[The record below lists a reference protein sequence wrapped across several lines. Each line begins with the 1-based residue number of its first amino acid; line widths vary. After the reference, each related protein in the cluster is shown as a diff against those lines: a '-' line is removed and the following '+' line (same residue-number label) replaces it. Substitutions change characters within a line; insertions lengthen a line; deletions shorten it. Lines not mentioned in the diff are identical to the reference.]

1 MLEFLPKEVRE
12 GLEAARLRDRKRKS
26 RLRVQV
32 GGAVFPVLRYWED
45 GFALDA
51 GMAPH
56 LRGLV
61 DLYEGERHIFQCLI
75 VASTID
81 GGELICDFKRS
92 TMVLDRPA
100 LDYWRGENAPVAL
113 IPKA

>member
-1 MLEFLPKEVRE
+1 MLEFLPKDIRE

-32 GGAVFPVLRYWED
+32 GGAVFPVLRCWED

-61 DLYEGERHIFQCLI
+61 DLYEGDRHIFQCLI
-75 VASTID
+75 IASTVD
-81 GGELICDFKRS
+81 AGELICDFKRS

-100 LDYWRGENAPVAL
+100 LDYWRDENTPVAL

>member
-1 MLEFLPKEVRE
+1 MPEFLPKDVRE
-12 GLEAARLRDRKRKS
+12 GLEAARLRDRKRKA

-32 GGAVFPVLRYWED
+32 GGAVFPVLRFWED

-61 DLYEGERHIFQCLI
+61 DLYEGDRHIFQCLI
-75 VASTID
+75 VASTLEA
-81 GGELICDFKRS
+81 GELICDFKRS